1 MTIAFTWLWQ
11 GVAVAL
17 ITALLLR
24 AMPRMNAATRHVTWW
39 ASLLAVLGIPLVLGA
54 GALRDR
60 IPRLPL
66 PGVEDGLGVALV
78 LPAVPAWVGVVCA
91 SAWAV
96 AALAGLIRVVR
107 SCHRVQTLRNGSTAF
122 DPAREARLR
131 LWAGMRPRARRHAA
145 LRTSED
151 LAGACALG
159 FRRPVILVGRQLADA
174 LDDDALDQIVMH
186 EQAHL
191 TRYDDWLRLIQA
203 IVRSVAGLHP
213 AVWWL
218 SRRIDLDREAAC
230 DDHVVSRTGSA
241 RQYASA
247 LLDAA
252 ATAGSQSMAPAIV
265 PGAIA
270 RASAL
275 RLRVS
280 WLLDP
285 RRARGTRAT
294 PIAVVAMTLPVLVVL
309 ASPQFAPLVAFVD
322 AVEHA
327 LPMPGGSG
335 LRSSAP
341 VAAPSMTGEPSS
353 GAFPVYTSAG
363 RGNTEA
369 AASAGTAGPASAA
382 DQMEMRSTRQDPAM
396 QVEAAAPAPLES
408 RVVVGNLYGPLAAA
422 APTGTMNG
430 LGLPTTRGQASP
442 WQALTTSSTDAAR
455 STASAVASG
464 AGRGGVAIGR
474 AFTRAGRAIAAG
486 H

>member
-1 MTIAFTWLWQ
+1 MTIVFTWLWQ

-96 AALAGLIRVVR
+96 AALVGLIRVVR

-213 AVWWL
+213 
-218 SRRIDLDREAAC
+218 DRDE
-230 DDHVVSRTGSA
+230 DDDT
-241 RQYASA
+241 
-247 LLDAA
+247 
-252 ATAGSQSMAPAIV
+252 
-265 PGAIA
+265 
-270 RASAL
+270 
-275 RLRVS
+275 
-280 WLLDP
+280 
-285 RRARGTRAT
+285 
-294 PIAVVAMTLPVLVVL
+294 
-309 ASPQFAPLVAFVD
+309 
-322 AVEHA
+322 
-327 LPMPGGSG
+327 
-335 LRSSAP
+335 
-341 VAAPSMTGEPSS
+341 
-353 GAFPVYTSAG
+353 
-363 RGNTEA
+363 
-369 AASAGTAGPASAA
+369 
-382 DQMEMRSTRQDPAM
+382 
-396 QVEAAAPAPLES
+396 
-408 RVVVGNLYGPLAAA
+408 
-422 APTGTMNG
+422 
-430 LGLPTTRGQASP
+430 
-442 WQALTTSSTDAAR
+442 
-455 STASAVASG
+455 
-464 AGRGGVAIGR
+464 
-474 AFTRAGRAIAAG
+474 
-486 H
+486 